1 MPAVLPRVLVR
12 SIEEAFAES
21 DSIAVLVSQ
30 VSGNPRRFIVR
41 SARNHIEIW
50 IYIWSLTHGG
60 GAARPEDEYRIQLT
74 GVSSPLQMNPSGGPT
89 LLMGFESNTEC
100 FAGFDVEKHHT
111 FSTNSPSIQIPLT
124 TLHEALQNGL
134 SFARKGNDEVAIGV
148 RPDQFLTY
156 VQNARILHKQGA
168 DANLSRM
175 LSQAAE
181 LEEVDSEEFE
191 SLSHERRRIVS
202 TVSRLSREANFRRK
216 VLNAYERRCSVTRI
230 QLELVEAA
238 HILPVGIDGSTDDVS
253 NGVSLSP
260 TYHRA
265 YDKGLIFLD
274 ESLVMKINAERI
286 PELDTQG
293 LTGGMDD
300 FSEYLE
306 KRIHLPQDRDQWP
319 DSQMIQEANR
329 VRGII

>member
-1 MPAVLPRVLVR
+1 MPAVPHRVLVR
-12 SIEEAFAES
+12 SITEAFAES
-21 DSIAVLVSQ
+21 KAIAVIVPSE
-30 VSGNPRRFIVR
+30 SGNPRRFVVR
-41 SARNHIEIW
+41 AEQNHFEVW

-60 GAARPEDEYRIQLT
+60 GAARPRDEYRIQLT
-74 GVSSPLQMNPSGGPT
+74 GVSSPLQMNSSGGPT
-89 LLMGFESNTEC
+89 LLMGFESNTKC

-134 SFARKGNDEVAIGV
+134 SFARKGNNEVAIGV

-168 DANLSRM
+168 YADVSR
-175 LSQAAE
+175 LLLQAAKLEAVDIEE
-181 LEEVDSEEFE
+181 LE
-191 SLSHERRRIVS
+191 SLSPERQRIVS
-202 TVSRLSREANFRRK
+202 TVSRLSRDANFRLK

-230 QLELVEAA
+230 QLGLVDAA

-253 NGVSLSP
+253 NGISLSP

-286 PELDTQG
+286 SELGAQG

-300 FSEYLE
+300 FSAYLN
-306 KRIHLPQDRDQWP
+306 KGIHLPQDRDQWP

-329 VRGII
+329 VREIN